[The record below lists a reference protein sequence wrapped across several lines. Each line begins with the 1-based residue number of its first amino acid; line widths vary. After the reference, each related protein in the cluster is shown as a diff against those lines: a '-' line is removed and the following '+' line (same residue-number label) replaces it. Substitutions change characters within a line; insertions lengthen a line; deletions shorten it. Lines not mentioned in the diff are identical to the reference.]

1 MASLSSLIFLLATLL
16 TQGSCLTCVTCRGP
30 GTDCT
35 GVRRTCGET
44 EDTCL
49 TFVGIN
55 SLSVS
60 EKTIETIKVCSD
72 SRSCRAG
79 PVSVTINS
87 EIHFRSISSCCQGD
101 LCNNKK
107 LDIPPENTTLNGLTC
122 PACFDLVSDQCNTV
136 GTLKCVGEDN
146 HCITTSG
153 TIAAGDIPV
162 KLVSRG
168 CSSASACALP
178 LDTDIYSA
186 GITFLLKKIECTQP

>member
-1 MASLSSLIFLLATLL
+1 MASLPSLSFLLATLL

-30 GTDCT
+30 GTDCS
-35 GVRRTCGET
+35 GMSRTCEET
-44 EDTCL
+44 EDTC
-49 TFVGIN
+49 FSAVGIN